1 MTLEVMKAGVASTV
15 QDMGRPGFGAY
26 GVPEGGAMDRSAL
39 AAANAMA
46 GNPPGLPAIEF
57 ALRGPRLCWRGKG
70 RLDCVVLTEE
80 PRRVTLVPGGDLASA
95 AVHERNYGYIAVA
108 GGIAVPR
115 VLGGR
120 GTCLPGGFGGHE
132 GRELRIG
139 DRLMV
144 GMGAAM
150 ARSGAGAA
158 ASARGSA
165 TAVLDD
171 ATEHGHHL
179 RPHGVRTV
187 RVLPGDR
194 PSARGSHFRT
204 LLYGPWQ
211 ATSGNRVGLRLDGP
225 RLFPEPLRLSQ
236 PLPPGAIQVTG
247 SGQPIVLLR
256 DHPTV
261 GGYPVVAVIVSA
273 DLDVIAQARTGDR
286 IVFVRA

>member
-1 MTLEVMKAGVASTV
+1 M
-15 QDMGRPGFGAY
+15 
-26 GVPEGGAMDRSAL
+26 
-39 AAANAMA
+39 
-46 GNPPGLPAIEF
+46 
-57 ALRGPRLCWRGKG
+57 
-70 RLDCVVLTEE
+70 TEE
-80 PRRVTLVPGGDLASA
+80 PRRVTLVPGGDLPSA

-144 GMGAAM
+144 GMGPGM
-150 ARSGAGAA
+150 ARSGAGGAGA
-158 ASARGSA
+158 VAGAGRGA
-165 TAVLDD
+165 TAAVEE
-171 ATEHGHHL
+171 ATEPGHAQRLHGF
-179 RPHGVRTV
+179 RTV

-194 PSARGSHFRT
+194 PVARDSDFRA
-204 LLYGPWQ
+204 LLDGPWQ

-261 GGYPVVAVIVSA
+261 GGYPVVAVVVSA

-286 IVFVRA
+286 INFIRA